1 MIRTSCLSA
10 LLTLG
15 IVASTQVQAQAPAS
29 AQSFII
35 SDIRI
40 DGLQRISPG
49 VMFSLLPVGVGD
61 EMEPGMAAQ
70 VIRAISE
77 SQYFEEV
84 EIARDG
90 DVLLITVQERPSVAE
105 INISGNRVLKTEDIL
120 RNMEQAEITEG
131 GIFTRSTLEA
141 IRQGIQEVYSSRGRY
156 GTTVDIEV
164 EELPRNRVSIDMT
177 VNEGKES
184 RIRDIN
190 IVGNETYDIDEL
202 TRDFDL
208 GTRPWYLPLSRRD
221 RYSAEQLDGDI
232 ERLNSFYLDRGFAR
246 FNVDSTPVTITPDN
260 EQIYITINV
269 SEGQPYTISRVDLV
283 GDLVNAEPLL
293 RAYTLVGEGQ
303 TFSQA
308 LITASEEYMTQILG
322 NLGYAFAEVEGV
334 PTINDE
340 DNTVEVIFYVNPGA
354 RTYVN
359 RINFRGNVSTADDV
373 LRREMRQLESA
384 PASSQQIELSKVR
397 LERLGY
403 FSTVNVDTVELPGR
417 SDQVD
422 VEFEVEEQNF
432 GSISFSVGS
441 GGGGNWFVS
450 TDLQAENFLGTGRT
464 VSVGLNRSYYSSSA
478 SFSYLDPYFTPDGV
492 SRGFSVFAQKQDSP
506 YNIASF
512 RTTSYGASVNFAYP
526 ISEIQQIGYSFGYS
540 HTELSSGGMS
550 VQEIEASPN
559 LFPDI
564 DRYLISAPNLNP
576 WLGPIT
582 DGVTGSIDDLPPEYL
597 HLPQDPGF
605 IDKNGSEFDNFT
617 FTTNW
622 VRSTL
627 NRGQLPTAGTFQ
639 QLSLEFTVPGSD
651 LEYYRLSYNTQ
662 YYKPIYGDW
671 VFHVRTNLGY
681 GDGFGKTDSLP
692 FFQNYF
698 AGGLTYN
705 GVVRGFEEN
714 SLGPRSTPARYYSTA
729 ASGLAKDENGNIL
742 MNPSGFPAGY
752 DGSQAY
758 VTVPVFDANGQ
769 PMKDGNGNP
778 VVQLAVEQYD
788 VYGYRNNFGGNILTT
803 ASVELL
809 FPMPLVQDRSR
820 IRSSI
825 FFDVGNVFS
834 SDCSRSQLAQNTCG
848 PFDASEL
855 RYSVGVGVTYLSPF
869 GPLTFYLAKPFTK
882 NGSKERTKTFDFTI
896 GAGF

>member
-1 MIRTSCLSA
+1 
-10 LLTLG
+10 
-15 IVASTQVQAQAPAS
+15 
-29 AQSFII
+29 
-35 SDIRI
+35 
-40 DGLQRISPG
+40 
-49 VMFSLLPVGVGD
+49 
-61 EMEPGMAAQ
+61 
-70 VIRAISE
+70 
-77 SQYFEEV
+77 
-84 EIARDG
+84 
-90 DVLLITVQERPSVAE
+90 
-105 INISGNRVLKTEDIL
+105 
-120 RNMEQAEITEG
+120 
-131 GIFTRSTLEA
+131 
-141 IRQGIQEVYSSRGRY
+141 
-156 GTTVDIEV
+156 
-164 EELPRNRVSIDMT
+164 
-177 VNEGKES
+177 
-184 RIRDIN
+184 
-190 IVGNETYDIDEL
+190 
-202 TRDFDL
+202 
-208 GTRPWYLPLSRRD
+208 
-221 RYSAEQLDGDI
+221 
-232 ERLNSFYLDRGFAR
+232 LNSFYLDRGFAR

-293 RAYTLVGEGQ
+293 RAYTLVGAGQ

-550 VQEIEASPN
+550 VQETEASPN
-559 LFPDI
+559 LF
-564 DRYLISAPNLNP
+564 
-576 WLGPIT
+576 
-582 DGVTGSIDDLPPEYL
+582 
-597 HLPQDPGF
+597 
-605 IDKNGSEFDNFT
+605 
-617 FTTNW
+617 
-622 VRSTL
+622 
-627 NRGQLPTAGTFQ
+627 
-639 QLSLEFTVPGSD
+639 
-651 LEYYRLSYNTQ
+651 
-662 YYKPIYGDW
+662 
-671 VFHVRTNLGY
+671 
-681 GDGFGKTDSLP
+681 
-692 FFQNYF
+692 
-698 AGGLTYN
+698 
-705 GVVRGFEEN
+705 
-714 SLGPRSTPARYYSTA
+714 
-729 ASGLAKDENGNIL
+729 
-742 MNPSGFPAGY
+742 
-752 DGSQAY
+752 
-758 VTVPVFDANGQ
+758 
-769 PMKDGNGNP
+769 
-778 VVQLAVEQYD
+778 
-788 VYGYRNNFGGNILTT
+788 
-803 ASVELL
+803 
-809 FPMPLVQDRSR
+809 
-820 IRSSI
+820 
-825 FFDVGNVFS
+825 
-834 SDCSRSQLAQNTCG
+834 
-848 PFDASEL
+848 
-855 RYSVGVGVTYLSPF
+855 
-869 GPLTFYLAKPFTK
+869 
-882 NGSKERTKTFDFTI
+882 
-896 GAGF
+896 

>member
-1 MIRTSCLSA
+1 
-10 LLTLG
+10 
-15 IVASTQVQAQAPAS
+15 
-29 AQSFII
+29 
-35 SDIRI
+35 
-40 DGLQRISPG
+40 
-49 VMFSLLPVGVGD
+49 

-373 LRREMRQLESA
+373 L
-384 PASSQQIELSKVR
+384 
-397 LERLGY
+397 
-403 FSTVNVDTVELPGR
+403 
-417 SDQVD
+417 
-422 VEFEVEEQNF
+422 
-432 GSISFSVGS
+432 
-441 GGGGNWFVS
+441 
-450 TDLQAENFLGTGRT
+450 
-464 VSVGLNRSYYSSSA
+464 
-478 SFSYLDPYFTPDGV
+478 
-492 SRGFSVFAQKQDSP
+492 
-506 YNIASF
+506 
-512 RTTSYGASVNFAYP
+512 
-526 ISEIQQIGYSFGYS
+526 
-540 HTELSSGGMS
+540 
-550 VQEIEASPN
+550 
-559 LFPDI
+559 
-564 DRYLISAPNLNP
+564 
-576 WLGPIT
+576 
-582 DGVTGSIDDLPPEYL
+582 
-597 HLPQDPGF
+597 
-605 IDKNGSEFDNFT
+605 
-617 FTTNW
+617 
-622 VRSTL
+622 
-627 NRGQLPTAGTFQ
+627 
-639 QLSLEFTVPGSD
+639 
-651 LEYYRLSYNTQ
+651 
-662 YYKPIYGDW
+662 
-671 VFHVRTNLGY
+671 
-681 GDGFGKTDSLP
+681 
-692 FFQNYF
+692 
-698 AGGLTYN
+698 
-705 GVVRGFEEN
+705 
-714 SLGPRSTPARYYSTA
+714 
-729 ASGLAKDENGNIL
+729 
-742 MNPSGFPAGY
+742 
-752 DGSQAY
+752 
-758 VTVPVFDANGQ
+758 
-769 PMKDGNGNP
+769 
-778 VVQLAVEQYD
+778 
-788 VYGYRNNFGGNILTT
+788 
-803 ASVELL
+803 
-809 FPMPLVQDRSR
+809 
-820 IRSSI
+820 
-825 FFDVGNVFS
+825 
-834 SDCSRSQLAQNTCG
+834 
-848 PFDASEL
+848 
-855 RYSVGVGVTYLSPF
+855 
-869 GPLTFYLAKPFTK
+869 
-882 NGSKERTKTFDFTI
+882 
-896 GAGF
+896 